1 MRIAPSGNTLCVLT
15 RTLVLVLLVAAVG
28 TVVSS
33 LALGGKVKLSVAQ
46 AHGKI
51 GSVTP
56 TRIKVGP
63 VVCSIRHRTPAVGR
77 FAVGDLV
84 TVVCRNGILT
94 SVKLAVAAAK
104 AAQSQTGQAQ
114 STQSVTQQGRPGQSQ
129 SVTSST
135 TSSSTSSSSTSSS
148 SSSKG
153 SSGGTSS
160 STDASASGSSTGPD
174 GTTTTWASTN
184 ARGTITALSPSS
196 ITVGTLTCSID
207 PSLAG
212 LIGPRYHVGDTASI
226 ACHDGALQAIAT

>member
-1 MRIAPSGNTLCVLT
+1 M
-15 RTLVLVLLVAAVG
+15 LVLLVAAVG

-33 LALGGKVKLSVAQ
+33 LAFGGKVKLSVAQ

-63 VVCSIRHRTPAVGR
+63 VACSIRHRTPAVGR

-148 SSSKG
+148 SSSNG

-184 ARGTITALSPSS
+184 ARATITALSQSS

-226 ACHDGALQAIAT
+226 ACHDGALRAIAT

>member
-1 MRIAPSGNTLCVLT
+1 LT

-114 STQSVTQQGRPGQSQ
+114 PTQSVTQQGRPGQSQ

-135 TSSSTSSSSTSSS
+135 R
-148 SSSKG
+148 
-153 SSGGTSS
+153 
-160 STDASASGSSTGPD
+160 P
-174 GTTTTWASTN
+174 
-184 ARGTITALSPSS
+184 ARRPRAHVVELVEQRLVGRDEFLDRRAGERHRPAPTARRLPGRRTRATIT
-196 ITVGTLTCSID
+196 
-207 PSLAG
+207 
-212 LIGPRYHVGDTASI
+212 
-226 ACHDGALQAIAT
+226 LQPVLDQSAR